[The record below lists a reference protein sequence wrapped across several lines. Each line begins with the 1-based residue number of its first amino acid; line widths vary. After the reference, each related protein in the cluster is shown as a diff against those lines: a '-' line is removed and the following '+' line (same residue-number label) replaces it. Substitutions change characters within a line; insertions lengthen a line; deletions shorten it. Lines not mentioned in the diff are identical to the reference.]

1 MREEKEPYEALYE
14 SFMKDYK
21 TGIITSEN
29 VGELVA
35 RLAGYYPNYN
45 AHLVKAERGYALVS
59 RDEVLKT
66 DETTGKPISSAK
78 ADTLANAS
86 VEATAFKTARMH
98 IQNLEML
105 IQSAKALQRGLI
117 QEMNHSNL

>member
-1 MREEKEPYEALYE
+1 MEPYEQLY
-14 SFMKDYK
+14 SDFIKNYSLGST
-21 TGIITSEN
+21 TGEQ

-45 AHLVKAERGYALVS
+45 QAMAKAERAYALTC

-66 DETTGKPISSAK
+66 DEVTGKAVSATK
-78 ADTLANAS
+78 AETVANAS
-86 VEATAFKTARMH
+86 VDATAFKQARVH

-105 IQSAKALQRGLI
+105 IQSAKALQRGLL
-117 QEMNHSNL
+117 QEMAHSNL